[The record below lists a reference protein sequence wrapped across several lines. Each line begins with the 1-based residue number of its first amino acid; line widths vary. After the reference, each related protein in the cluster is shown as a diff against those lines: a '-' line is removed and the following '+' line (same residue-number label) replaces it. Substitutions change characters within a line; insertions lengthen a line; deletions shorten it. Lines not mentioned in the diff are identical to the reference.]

1 MTIRASVKERKGSP
15 LSRTVWFAVPT
26 SADCL
31 YMPVLKVKS
40 KLLDAAPMN
49 PGFGGKN
56 GKKAPMAGP
65 IERYI
70 DGGNQA

>member
-1 MTIRASVKERKGSP
+1 MLVAWRRIPRQLGFPDAGERGLISRDGST
-15 LSRTVWFAVPT
+15 LCYGWA
-26 SADCL
+26 
-31 YMPVLKVKS
+31 
-40 KLLDAAPMN
+40 